1 MKKYV
6 LWGLTLLAIG
16 CNQESS
22 VDYAIVEGSI
32 ENAHGKTLALNTLT
46 GDFNKK
52 ITLEDDGSFIDT
64 LQVTSG
70 TFSLSDGR
78 QKMKFY
84 LEEGDRLHVNYD
96 AANPAALANF
106 EGSAAAT
113 AVYYRAKEELTKDL
127 KNGIKNIY
135 TFDEEKF
142 LEQVKK
148 QKEAHKK
155 LLNGAEALS
164 RSFRKL
170 EKRNIDYE
178 YLNQVNNYELY
189 HAYYTGNKGFKASE
203 IIEKELIGMD
213 LEDKE
218 AFRFSPAFKNL
229 LTSTYNKKASA
240 MVKKDSIGPALA
252 LLKAISENRDQ
263 EIRDELLYEN
273 AKTYLSYSED
283 PEAYYNFFM
292 AHSKNK
298 EYQKDITKDFDKM
311 RTIAKGKPSPVFR
324 NYENHEGG
332 TTSLDDLKG
341 RYVYMD
347 IWATWCGPCKR
358 EIPSLKELEMEY
370 SDKNIVFVSISIDE
384 QKDHDKWQNM
394 VTQLELGGIQLFA
407 DNDWNSQFVKDY
419 LIKGIPRFILVDPQ
433 GNIVN
438 SNAPRPSSEDIRDLF
453 NELEI

>member
-1 MKKYV
+1 MKIYV
-6 LWGLTLLAIG
+6 LIGLTLLAVG
-16 CNQESS
+16 CEQQSS
-22 VDYAIVEGSI
+22 VDYSIVEGSI

-64 LQVTSG
+64 LQITSG

-78 QKMKFY
+78 QKMQFY

-96 AANPAALANF
+96 AAKPGTWANF
-106 EGSAAAT
+106 EGSAAAS
-113 AVYYRAKEELTKDL
+113 AVYYRTKEELTKDL

-135 TFDEEKF
+135 TLDERTF
-142 LEQVKK
+142 LEQLNK

-155 LLNGAEALS
+155 LLQGAKSLS
-164 RSFRKL
+164 RSFQKL
-170 EKRNIDYE
+170 EERNIDYE
-178 YLNQVNNYELY
+178 YLNQVNNYEMY
-189 HAYYTGNKGFKASE
+189 HAYYTGNKGFKASD
-203 IIEKELIGMD
+203 IIEEELRGINM
-213 LEDKE
+213 EDKK
-218 AFRFSPAFKNL
+218 AFRFSPAFRNL
-229 LTSTYNKKASA
+229 LTSTYNQKASA
-240 MVKKDSIGPALA
+240 MVKKDTIEPSLA
-252 LLKAISENRDQ
+252 LLKVIAENGDQ

-283 PEAYYNFFM
+283 PEAYYNFYM
-292 AHSKNK
+292 AYSSNK
-298 EYQKDITKDFDKM
+298 EYQNAVTKDFDKM
-311 RTIAKGKPSPVFR
+311 RKIAKGKPSPIFR

-332 TTSLDDLKG
+332 TTSLNDLKG
-341 RYVYMD
+341 KYVYMD

-370 SDKNIVFVSISIDE
+370 RNKDIVFVSISIDE
-384 QKDHDKWQNM
+384 QKDHDKWKNM
-394 VTQLELGGIQLFA
+394 VTQLELGGVQLFA

-438 SNAPRPSSEDIRDLF
+438 SNAPRPSSEDIRKLF